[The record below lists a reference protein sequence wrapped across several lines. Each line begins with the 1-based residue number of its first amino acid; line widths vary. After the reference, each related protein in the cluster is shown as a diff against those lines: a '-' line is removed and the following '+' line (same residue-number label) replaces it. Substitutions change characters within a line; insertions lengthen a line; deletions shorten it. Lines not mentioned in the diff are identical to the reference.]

1 MHCVTMEFAHVLADT
16 LVIRTKAVDLNVFK
30 TLIAMSTKL
39 ALITSVSN
47 LVLEFVDDMPNVLL
61 LIIFP
66 RAAV

>member
-1 MHCVTMEFAHVLADT
+1 MEFAHVLADT
-16 LVIRTKAVDLNVFK
+16 LVIHTKAVDLNVFK